1 VLKSLVLLIK
11 RQECE
16 RGAAKRRKDKELVD
30 EDRESCTVES
40 SDHCGDDFLNDK
52 VEGDTAVSLMMVRAS
67 SNEKDQVDGVAAK
80 ISTSQSSY
88 HSKKKGS
95 SSPKSCTIESNDH
108 CGDDDEVE
116 ADTVVSEEKK
126 VDFLGFSVLSKH
138 AKDLKIIYQKEA
150 TFMDDAMKAGFRL
163 DCIDF
168 CTSKATNFLFMEAN
182 KTQLKTEM
190 KEVTQKIASLQK
202 ELELKKV
209 GETELKKQ
217 FEAVSEFSSNS
228 SSPLSYIV
236 D

>member
-1 VLKSLVLLIK
+1 MKVLKSLVLLIK

-67 SNEKDQVDGVAAK
+67 SKEKDQVDEVAAK

-95 SSPKSCTIESNDH
+95 SSPKSKGLVDEDKESCTIESNDH
-108 CGDDDEVE
+108 CGDDEEVE

-126 VDFLGFSVLSKH
+126 VDFLGFSILSKH
-138 AKDLKIIYQKEA
+138 AKYLKIIYQKEGRA
-150 TFMDDAMKAGFRL
+150 LVIADGLA
-163 DCIDF
+163 
-168 CTSKATNFLFMEAN
+168 FLR
-182 KTQLKTEM
+182 K
-190 KEVTQKIASLQK
+190 
-202 ELELKKV
+202 
-209 GETELKKQ
+209 
-217 FEAVSEFSSNS
+217 SN
-228 SSPLSYIV
+228 IHG
-236 D
+236 